1 VSDYDSYAFDIGG
14 KVKFGPADFM
24 AYYYNGRGVGTTAL
38 FFGGSDGLGHR
49 RKSDGF
55 IAQATYTIAKT
66 KLGVNYGQSKLDL
79 ASGELP
85 NPTLV
90 QKNSKYTFGV
100 YQNITDNL
108 ILLAEFTD
116 TRAKA
121 QNGVEN
127 KAQTFNVGAFL
138 KF

>member
-1 VSDYDSYAFDIGG
+1 MG
-14 KVKFGPADFM
+14 
-24 AYYYNGRGVGTTAL
+24 YYYNGRGVGTTAL
-38 FFGGSDGLGHR
+38 FFSASDGLGHR

-55 IAQATYTIAKT
+55 LAQATYTIAKT

-90 QKNSKYTFGV
+90 QKNSKYTVGV
-100 YQNITDNL
+100 YQSMTDNL
-108 ILLAEFTD
+108 MLLAEFTD
-116 TRAKA
+116 IRAKA